1 MQNEKMREE
10 FEAWRLSV
18 FCGGENRLNKC
29 ANAPDV
35 YYYTEVQSAWVDWQ
49 ASRESLVI
57 DFTQLN
63 VQHASYNDV
72 DCYAISDVGVILRNA
87 GLKVKP

>member
-1 MQNEKMREE
+1 MANDKMREE
-10 FEAWRLSV
+10 FEIWHGKELAMLVLSANAKAAI
-18 FCGGENRLNKC
+18 GLELNKD
-29 ANAPDV
+29 ALFYV
-35 YYYTEVQSAWVDWQ
+35 WK

-57 DFTQLN
+57 DFSPLN
-63 VQHASYNDV
+63 VQHASYNNV